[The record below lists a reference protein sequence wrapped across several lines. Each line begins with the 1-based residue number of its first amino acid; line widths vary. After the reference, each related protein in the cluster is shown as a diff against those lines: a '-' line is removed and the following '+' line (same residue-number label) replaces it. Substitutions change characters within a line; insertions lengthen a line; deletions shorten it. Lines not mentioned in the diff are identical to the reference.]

1 MQARY
6 YDPVIGRFYS
16 NDPVDALSHL
26 TTQNGIHG
34 FNRYAYANNN
44 PYIYTDPSGMASEL
58 KVKIQFKV
66 AINGSITTQNS
77 TLTGTKIPLTNEQ
90 LGNASTN
97 YMGIESTNVDGQT
110 VLVHNNEGVLVDTP
124 QTPEVTISSNDGS
137 LQEGEMTTKVEI
149 VDGDNSTK
157 IETPKID
164 LKGKMAEQGKEW
176 GGVKDEN

>member
-1 MQARY
+1 M
-6 YDPVIGRFYS
+6 
-16 NDPVDALSHL
+16 
-26 TTQNGIHG
+26 
-34 FNRYAYANNN
+34 
-44 PYIYTDPSGMASEL
+44 
-58 KVKIQFKV
+58 
-66 AINGSITTQNS
+66 
-77 TLTGTKIPLTNEQ
+77 
-90 LGNASTN
+90 
-97 YMGIESTNVDGQT
+97 
-110 VLVHNNEGVLVDTP
+110 VDTP